1 MKSQICRNIKN
12 SGNATVQLFVFHMD
26 GVTQTGFCWSVINEW
41 GGVIKMASCY
51 IIYYSWISPSHGC
64 EAIRVLGRSLQRRIG
79 KATFN
84 TAFFLFLFL
93 FWKICAKENDL
104 QQLEA

>member
-1 MKSQICRNIKN
+1 MLRSNYLSSIWTELHR
-12 SGNATVQLFVFHMD
+12 L
-26 GVTQTGFCWSVINEW
+26 GFAGPSLMN